1 MLKHQERIFTRN
13 YLYHLNRFFE
23 AKDRSQSKHKEI
35 ASANKAKMEI
45 EWHIINALKEL
56 AGEIDS
62 DFAERLYNEH
72 ERFVKAT
79 YPQHVINK

>member
-1 MLKHQERIFTRN
+1 MKMLKHQERIFTRN

-45 EWHIINALKEL
+45 EWHI
-56 AGEIDS
+56 
-62 DFAERLYNEH
+62 Y
-72 ERFVKAT
+72 
-79 YPQHVINK
+79 Q

>member
-13 YLYHLNRFFE
+13 YLYHLGRFFE
-23 AKDRSQSKHKEI
+23 AEDKIQSKYKEV

-45 EWHIINALKEL
+45 EWHIVNALKEL
-56 AGEIDS
+56 AKEIDS
-62 DFAERLYNEH
+62 DFAERLYEEH